1 MDAADP
7 LGGISTPT
15 RLLPRT
21 IGPAA
26 ASAASPSK
34 AREVLREAIS
44 RAQPLK
50 GSKDLVEHARM
61 VLKGH
66 GDIRMLYQD
75 DGVKAGALAKG
86 MKDQQGRTGLDRK
99 RARPSVDQSDLLKIK
114 NPREFFKKLN
124 DLEEAE
130 KEIRQLNGEV
140 IDMQL
145 NFDPVVEPRKRST
158 LPGRKSVHTFKLID
172 DADTQDPVEAPA
184 SQTGTMPEFQLLQDD
199 ANAPV
204 PERYEQSIPS
214 KSGQCAVSDV
224 SQKEGY
230 ASFVEIL
237 FCHYLCLDSL
247 DLILLCTDSL
257 PEKDYGDDLTYLL
270 TSLKNLD
277 EPEEEDLLRKTLGI
291 KKIRMDNS
299 IPGVSLRSNP
309 IRKSSMVPPPESPLR
324 QSCQSRIAELE
335 KHLFPGDAANDK
347 YADLQ
352 EDDESEGLPDIVMGE
367 QSLGHD
373 SSDVLMIDETLT
385 ASVIDKETPDQGAKV
400 DPEPNM
406 PDLTDERQAAGS
418 SLGLYAAS
426 EYDEETP
433 NLGVQAAE
441 HVLDPEPIIPD
452 HADERQAEGS
462 LLDLHSDAEA
472 AEEKAEVV
480 EEGNVI
486 QADLINAPSL
496 NKEKKRQAV
505 EKGKKKS
512 KRSKKV
518 ADESNHPLETS
529 QANSD
534 SENRPHM
541 DENIETVVT
550 SNTPSPKKAKGQK
563 GAQRRNRT
571 KQLNQRKS
579 FGAMATVIGI
589 KAYSPDQDGKRT
601 LKVKSFVPEQYSDI
615 VAEAAKY

>member
-99 RARPSVDQSDLLKIK
+99 RARFTIKAPERQAAYCFKLPSVDQSDLLKIK

-224 SQKEGY
+224 SQKE
-230 ASFVEIL
+230 
-237 FCHYLCLDSL
+237 
-247 DLILLCTDSL
+247 DSL

-472 AEEKAEVV
+472 AEEKAVGSRSNIYMEDNVPIDYPIDMSNNETEVSSSCHL
-480 EEGNVI
+480 EGSLTEVLVKTPVKNMVSDGI
-486 QADLINAPSL
+486 DQTSYAP
-496 NKEKKRQAV
+496 E
-505 EKGKKKS
+505 
-512 KRSKKV
+512 
-518 ADESNHPLETS
+518 
-529 QANSD
+529 
-534 SENRPHM
+534 
-541 DENIETVVT
+541 ENIQHLAR
-550 SNTPSPKKAKGQK
+550 SG
-563 GAQRRNRT
+563 
-571 KQLNQRKS
+571 
-579 FGAMATVIGI
+579 
-589 KAYSPDQDGKRT
+589 
-601 LKVKSFVPEQYSDI
+601 
-615 VAEAAKY
+615 